1 MPNSPTDYR
10 FLTSAPGAAAAP
22 GGEGKTSN
30 GVSPYSGAHD
40 SELQNGSLSIALI
53 GPEDRRREA
62 MALALRE
69 YPSVLVR
76 EFASYPA
83 SRDELPALLEQYDAL
98 IIDLD
103 SNLEYALELVE
114 SLSVK
119 GSATVM
125 VYSDEA
131 SPDKLVRSMR
141 AGAREFLAVPVEHN
155 AIKGALL
162 RATSRR
168 PAGSNPR
175 RATGKLLTFMGA
187 KGGVGVT
194 TLACNFALALA
205 YQRSQSTLL
214 IDLADPL
221 GDVALNLGI
230 QSEYSTVNA
239 LQAADRLDSSF
250 LSKLLVKH
258 SYGLAVLPAPGKFL
272 SYQFANDAISKLLS
286 VARQS
291 FDYVVVDAGSR
302 LDLTEMSLFKD
313 ASVIYLI
320 AQVGVAELRN
330 SNRLISQFFT
340 APTPQVEI
348 VLNRHDPRST
358 LVPDDYIAKVLTRSP
373 QWKIPNDYPSVQ
385 RTQIDATPLLPGD
398 SPIAQVIQEMARAIT
413 GEPVPEKKKKK
424 KVLGLFR

>member
-1 MPNSPTDYR
+1 MPNSPIDYQ
-10 FLTSAPGAAAAP
+10 FLKSAPGAVLAT
-22 GGEGKTSN
+22 GGEGKEA
-30 GVSPYSGAHD
+30 GD
-40 SELQNGSLSIALI
+40 SSSRPDTELQIGSLSIALI

-83 SRDELPALLEQYDAL
+83 SRDELPTLVDQYDAL

-103 SNLEYALELVE
+103 RNLGFALELVE
-114 SLSVK
+114 NLSVK

-141 AGAREFLAVPVEHN
+141 AGAREFLAVPVEQN

-162 RATSRR
+162 RAVARR
-168 PAGSNPR
+168 PATSNPR

-272 SYQFANDAISKLLS
+272 SYQFANDAISKLLF
-286 VARQS
+286 VARQG

-302 LDLTEMSLFKD
+302 LDSTEMSLFKES
-313 ASVIYLI
+313 SVIYLI

-340 APTPQVEI
+340 APTPKIEI

-373 QWKIPNDYPSVQ
+373 QWKIPNDYPAVQ
-385 RTQIDATPLLPGD
+385 RTQTDATPLLPGE

-413 GEPVPEKKKKK
+413 GEPVPEEKKKR
-424 KVLGLFR
+424 KVFGLFG

>member
-1 MPNSPTDYR
+1 MQ
-10 FLTSAPGAAAAP
+10 
-22 GGEGKTSN
+22 
-30 GVSPYSGAHD
+30 D

-62 MALALRE
+62 MAVALRE
-69 YPSVLVR
+69 YSSVLLR
-76 EFASYPA
+76 EYSAYPG
-83 SRDELPALLEQYDAL
+83 SRDELPALLDQYDAL
-98 IIDLD
+98 ILDLD
-103 SNLEYALELVE
+103 SNPEYALELVE
-114 SLSVK
+114 GLSVR

-125 VYSDEA
+125 VYSDDG

-155 AIKGALL
+155 AIKGAIL
-162 RATSRR
+162 RAITRR
-168 PAGSNPR
+168 PANSNPR
-175 RATGKLLTFMGA
+175 RATGKLLAFMGA

-205 YQRSQSTLL
+205 YQRSQSSLL

-250 LSKLLVKH
+250 LSKLLAKH

-272 SYQFANDAISKLLS
+272 SYQFSNDAISKLLT

-302 LDLTEMSLFKD
+302 LDLTEMSLYKN
-313 ASVIYLI
+313 ASLIYLI

-340 APTPQVEI
+340 TPTPQVEI

-358 LVPDDYIAKVLTRSP
+358 LVPDDYIAKVLTRTP

-413 GEPVPEKKKKK
+413 GEPVPEKKKK
-424 KVLGLFR
+424 VFGLFG

>member
-1 MPNSPTDYR
+1 MPNSPIDYR
-10 FLTSAPGAAAAP
+10 FLSNAAGAVPAP
-22 GGEGKTSN
+22 GGEGKATNGFTSYLR
-30 GVSPYSGAHD
+30 GGD
-40 SELQNGSLSIALI
+40 SELQSGSLSIALI
-53 GPEDRRREA
+53 GPDDRRREA
-62 MALALRE
+62 MVVALHE
-69 YPSVLVR
+69 YPAMMVR
-76 EFASYPA
+76 EFSAYPA
-83 SRDELPALLEQYDAL
+83 SRDELPVLLDQYDAL

-103 SNLEYALELVE
+103 SNPEYALELVE
-114 SLSVK
+114 NLSVK

-141 AGAREFLAVPVEHN
+141 AGAREFLAVPVEHG
-155 AIKGALL
+155 ALKGALL
-162 RATSRR
+162 RAVTRR
-168 PAGSNPR
+168 PANSSPR

-258 SYGLAVLPAPGKFL
+258 SDGLAVLPAPGKFL
-272 SYQFANDAISKLLS
+272 SYQFASDATAKLLS

-340 APTPQVEI
+340 APTPRVEI

-373 QWKIPNDYPSVQ
+373 QWKIPNDYPAVQ
-385 RTQIDATPLLPGD
+385 RTQTDATPLLPGD

-413 GEPVPEKKKKK
+413 GEPAPEKKKKK
-424 KVLGLFR
+424 AFGLFG

>member
-1 MPNSPTDYR
+1 MQVADLP
-10 FLTSAPGAAAAP
+10 
-22 GGEGKTSN
+22 
-30 GVSPYSGAHD
+30 
-40 SELQNGSLSIALI
+40 NGSLSIALI

-62 MALALRE
+62 MAIALHE

-76 EFASYPA
+76 EFSAYPG
-83 SRDELPALLEQYDAL
+83 SREELLTLLEQYDAL
-98 IIDLD
+98 ILDLD
-103 SNLEYALELVE
+103 SNPDYALELVE
-114 SLSVK
+114 GLSVR
-119 GSATVM
+119 GSTTVM

-155 AIKGALL
+155 ALKGALL
-162 RATSRR
+162 RAVTRR
-168 PAGSNPR
+168 PATGNPR
-175 RATGKLLTFMGA
+175 RASGKLLVFMGA

-205 YQRSQSTLL
+205 YQRSESSLL

-272 SYQFANDAISKLLS
+272 SYQFGNDAISKLLT

-340 APTPQVEI
+340 AATPQVEI

-398 SPIAQVIQEMARAIT
+398 SPIAQVIEEMARAIT
-413 GEPVPEKKKKK
+413 GESAPEKKKKK
-424 KVLGLFR
+424 VFGLFG

>member
-1 MPNSPTDYR
+1 MPNSPIDYR
-10 FLTSAPGAAAAP
+10 FLTSTPGVPAS
-22 GGEGKTSN
+22 GEEGKATN
-30 GVSPYSGAHD
+30 GFSSYAGAHD
-40 SELQNGSLSIALI
+40 PEMQSDSLAIALI

-62 MALALRE
+62 MALGLRE
-69 YPSVLVR
+69 YPSLLIR
-76 EFASYPA
+76 EFSSYPA
-83 SRDELPALLEQYDAL
+83 SRDELPNLLEQYDAL
-98 IIDLD
+98 IIELD

-155 AIKGALL
+155 ALKGALY
-162 RATSRR
+162 RAVSRR
-168 PAGSNPR
+168 PATSSPR

-272 SYQFANDAISKLLS
+272 SYQFGNDAIFKLLS

-385 RTQIDATPLLPGD
+385 RTQIDATPLLPGE
-398 SPIAQVIQEMARAIT
+398 SPIAQIIQEMARAIT
-413 GEPVPEKKKKK
+413 GEPVPDKKKKK

>member
-1 MPNSPTDYR
+1 M
-10 FLTSAPGAAAAP
+10 
-22 GGEGKTSN
+22 
-30 GVSPYSGAHD
+30 
-40 SELQNGSLSIALI
+40 
-53 GPEDRRREA
+53 
-62 MALALRE
+62 
-69 YPSVLVR
+69 LV
-76 EFASYPA
+76 
-83 SRDELPALLEQYDAL
+83 EQYDAL

-103 SNLEYALELVE
+103 SSPDYALELVE
-114 SLSVK
+114 GLSIK

-131 SPDKLVRSMR
+131 TPDKLVRSMR

-155 AIKGALL
+155 AFKGALL
-162 RATSRR
+162 RAIARR
-168 PAGSNPR
+168 PATSNPR

-205 YQRSQSTLL
+205 YQRTQSTLL

-291 FDYVVVDAGSR
+291 FDYVVIDAGSR

-340 APTPQVEI
+340 APTPQIEI

-358 LVPDDYIAKVLTRSP
+358 LVPDDYIAKVLTRAP
-373 QWKIPNDYPSVQ
+373 QWKIPNDYQSVQ

-398 SPIAQVIQEMARAIT
+398 SPIAQVIQEMARAVT

-424 KVLGLFR
+424 AFGLFG